1 MNSHEK
7 INGEGYSGQ
16 GPTDTKWDELTKSIK
31 ELKEGMQKLNVRQQT
46 LENEV
51 SRAAFNGRAS
61 EYGGTGAHAHDH
73 PYFTTSTTRQA
84 RVTPGPLNSPS
95 LESDASTDY
104 LTVRNKHSSLKLP
117 VELTLPDGGKT
128 GIKRSDQPMLNVI
141 SKSAKHVETAF
152 KVLKNADDTNTE
164 ETYADL
170 FTVLYSLM
178 QNLQEEQAALVVNS
192 TFDPTVGRF
201 FRALQRGGSFTPA
214 AIENLRSAASIAAVY
229 RPSSSSTQR
238 GRGYGGRGNSFFNQ
252 RGRGDLFHNASSRSF
267 PGRNQRDCTDAN
279 THSTHNTQQ

>member
-1 MNSHEK
+1 MNSYEK
-7 INGEGYSGQ
+7 INGEGNSGQ

-31 ELKEGMQKLNVRQQT
+31 ELKEGMQSLKVRQQT

-51 SRAAFNGRAS
+51 SRPTFNSRAG
-61 EYGGTGAHAHDH
+61 EYGGAFAHARHDH
-73 PYFTTSTTRQA
+73 PYTSTTTQA
-84 RVTPGPLNSPS
+84 RVPLGPLNSPS
-95 LESDASTDY
+95 TESDASTDY
-104 LTVRNKHSSLKLP
+104 QTVRNKHSSLKLP

-164 ETYADL
+164 ETYNDL

-238 GRGYGGRGNSFFNQ
+238 GRGNGGRGNGFFNQ

-267 PGRNQRDCTDAN
+267 PGRNQRDSTDAN

>member
-1 MNSHEK
+1 MTSHEK
-7 INGEGYSGQ
+7 INGEENSGL
-16 GPTDTKWDELTKSIK
+16 GPTDTRWDELIKSIK
-31 ELKEGMQKLNVRQQT
+31 ELKEGMQSLNVRQQT

-51 SRAAFNGRAS
+51 SRATFNSRAS
-61 EYGGTGAHAHDH
+61 EHGAVGAHAHDH
-73 PYFTTSTTRQA
+73 PYFTTSTQQA
-84 RVTPGPLNSPS
+84 RVPLGPLNSPS
-95 LESDASTDY
+95 SESDASTDY
-104 LTVRNKHSSLKLP
+104 VTVRNKHSSLKLP

-152 KVLKNADDTNTE
+152 KVLKNADDTNTD
-164 ETYADL
+164 ETYTDL

-178 QNLQEEQAALVVNS
+178 QHLQEEQAALVVNS

-238 GRGYGGRGNSFFNQ
+238 GRGNGGRGNGFFNQ

-267 PGRNQRDCTDAN
+267 PGRNQRDNAEANAHN
-279 THSTHNTQQ
+279 THSTQQ